1 MLVWLPTAFFSFQH
15 ASYISIMHASEIRL
29 YSLTS
34 GTPPSSSLNANA
46 GPSASSTSNAAPLNT
61 REIRITAKG
70 AALTVQELASPVILK
85 GIATAALTLVG
96 MMTLQISANGATI
109 KMAKQ

>member
-15 ASYISIMHASEIRL
+15 ASYISIMHAS
-29 YSLTS
+29 
-34 GTPPSSSLNANA
+34 GTPTSSSLNANA

-85 GIATAALTLVG
+85 GIATAALTLRRGFG

>member
-15 ASYISIMHASEIRL
+15 ASYISIMHAS
-29 YSLTS
+29 
-34 GTPPSSSLNANA
+34 GTLPSSSLNANA

-96 MMTLQISANGATI
+96 ITGDTCTCDSGGVLG
-109 KMAKQ
+109 

>member
-1 MLVWLPTAFFSFQH
+1 
-15 ASYISIMHASEIRL
+15 MHA
-29 YSLTS
+29 S
-34 GTPPSSSLNANA
+34 GTPPSSSLDANA